1 MTTTFQSSGST
12 TTVDVP
18 NGTVYVLR
26 DYNDIYTANGDG
38 LHLMTG
44 VLATTV
50 LNYGFI
56 WADDN
61 GVEVISDNARIS
73 NFGTLTS
80 FTGDAFNL
88 GGGEG
93 MVEIYNYGRVMAN
106 DGEVIDIDTVGDKD
120 IVLFNAGTMVARG
133 ADIVLDGAIGNI
145 EITNSG
151 ILDGNELGM
160 SGSGTSRLI
169 NTGQIL
175 TTGIDMR
182 SEGAALLINQG
193 TLINR
198 DGSGALIMTSL
209 TAADTVLNGGGI
221 LGRIEL
227 GDGDDIFENTG
238 TGFVSGR
245 VLGEAGLDTLVGGEG
260 ADQMEG
266 GGGSDVLIGRGG
278 DDVLTGD
285 GGADH
290 ILAGLGSD
298 VVYGGTANDTING
311 GGGDDT
317 LDGGTQNDVL
327 VGQDGSDLLY
337 GDEGADT
344 LDGGDGNDVLEGGA
358 DNDVLRG
365 RAGEDELAGGLGLDF
380 LTGGAD
386 ADAFVFRT
394 TAHAGIG
401 ATRDQILDF
410 EQGLDLINVVSMS
423 AGVFSFIGTDPFT
436 AINQIRVIE
445 TATGSSI
452 VQFNT
457 DADLTAEAELRVGGV
472 TGLTMDDFAL

>member
-358 DNDVLRG
+358 DTDVLRG

>member
-278 DDVLTGD
+278 DDVLTG
-285 GGADH
+285 
-290 ILAGLGSD
+290 LGSD

>member
-151 ILDGNELGM
+151 MLDGNELGM

>member
-358 DNDVLRG
+358 DNAVLRG